1 MACCVPRVYGLAI
14 MVYQQG
20 VLNWLGF
27 AALSNHGNDGALCWM
42 APTLA
47 FSVMI
52 GESVEKKC
60 ACGGDC
66 LSYGGVL
73 WGVLLCVC
81 LCTGLGLDYDIFLL
95 R

>member
-1 MACCVPRVYGLAI
+1 

-52 GESVEKKC
+52 GESVEC
-60 ACGGDC
+60 TCGDC
-66 LSYGGVL
+66 LSYGVVL
-73 WGVLLCVC
+73 WMCCCVC
-81 LCTGLGLDYDIFLL
+81 VCTGLGLDYDIFLL